1 MMKIKPG
8 LIDINSKSFERAF
21 EPYFREELPIFKT
34 ALNKIGIKDTVIGDY
49 GEKIVEMEKLSNTLF
64 NVSFIREEMI

>member
-1 MMKIKPG
+1 MKLKPG

-21 EPYFREELPIFKT
+21 EPYWREQLPIFKT
-34 ALNKIGIKDTVIGDY
+34 ALNKIGIKDYVIGDY

-64 NVSFIREEMI
+64 KMSFIKEEMI

>member
-1 MMKIKPG
+1 MMKLKPG